1 MSNNLNHPF
10 LTIGIPTYNGGFKLD
25 RLLKILKSQIDN
37 DNLQDDVEVLIC
49 DNGSIDNTREIISK
63 CKIYF
68 KNLRSI
74 SHKNNIGF
82 DLNVFSVYNNSY
94 GKYVWLFSDNDIP
107 FEGSIL
113 RIINSLTEN
122 KLDLLLFSFSQ
133 PPGSKTG
140 VFNFKEKLYITN
152 NYSEIIELILRWKKI
167 SVYVLKKSNFSLGK
181 NKIVNYFIG
190 QNWFHVVLAL
200 TILDDL
206 EKKSSIG
213 IISDILAGCD
223 DDFDKWSFTP
233 DPILNSYRL
242 AYHPLVKEIIPN
254 LAESLEKKS
263 YLESI
268 QFCFAAKRGTLRA
281 TNMSS
286 YDNFILKLPF
296 KLFFLILEPKYL
308 LQFILLKFRV
318 VYLFNHI
325 LK

>member
-107 FEGSIL
+107 FEGSIIK
-113 RIINSLTEN
+113 IISALKNN
-122 KLDLLLFSFSQ
+122 NLDILLFSFSQ
-133 PPGSKTG
+133 PPGSKVG
-140 VFNFKEKLYITN
+140 AFNFKEKLYITN

-181 NKIVNYFIG
+181 N
-190 QNWFHVVLAL
+190 
-200 TILDDL
+200 
-206 EKKSSIG
+206 
-213 IISDILAGCD
+213 
-223 DDFDKWSFTP
+223 
-233 DPILNSYRL
+233 
-242 AYHPLVKEIIPN
+242 
-254 LAESLEKKS
+254 
-263 YLESI
+263 
-268 QFCFAAKRGTLRA
+268 
-281 TNMSS
+281 
-286 YDNFILKLPF
+286 
-296 KLFFLILEPKYL
+296 
-308 LQFILLKFRV
+308 FR
-318 VYLFNHI
+318 
-325 LK
+325 